1 MNPRLIAYVAF
12 IAAIFLVGPQVS
24 FAAERWRVKE
34 TAPGAKVAPTFIVS
48 GSEPFA
54 WPLDYASAWAKVGA
68 PCDCSNSFPL
78 PGMPEQAGTYCLVR
92 QMRAAL
98 CEVKK

>member
-12 IAAIFLVGPQVS
+12 IAAIFLIGPNVS

-34 TAPGAKVAPTFIVS
+34 TAPGAKVAPTFIVT

-54 WPLDYASAWAKVGA
+54 WPLDYASGWAKVGA
-68 PCDCSNSFPL
+68 PCDCSTSFPL

-92 QMRAAL
+92 QLRAAL
-98 CEVKK
+98 CEVAK